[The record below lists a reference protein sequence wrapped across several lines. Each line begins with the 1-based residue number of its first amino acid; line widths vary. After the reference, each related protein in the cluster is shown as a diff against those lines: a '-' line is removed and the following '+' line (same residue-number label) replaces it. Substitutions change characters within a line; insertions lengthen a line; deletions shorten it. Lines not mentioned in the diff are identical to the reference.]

1 MLEGILL
8 AIGAFSAPIV
18 LTLGFGV
25 VAAVNRMHDDSDS
38 PEGGSEDSSDDPF
51 SIATRA
57 AHPAFA
63 GGAPLG

>member
-25 VAAVNRMHDDSDS
+25 VAAVNRMHDEGDSR
-38 PEGGSEDSSDDPF
+38 EGGSEESSDDPF
-51 SIATRA
+51 SMVTRA
-57 AHPAFA
+57 PILPRA
-63 GGAPLG
+63 GVAALG

>member
-25 VAAVNRMHDDSDS
+25 VAAVNRMHDEGDSR
-38 PEGGSEDSSDDPF
+38 EGSSEESSDDPF
-51 SIATRA
+51 SMVTRA
-57 AHPAFA
+57 
-63 GGAPLG
+63 PLPSRREEAALG